1 MSRTLSLVNVLL
13 QRTSK
18 HNVPNFLTLDI
29 LSKMLKKWWRRSRS
43 TELTCIV
50 QHESGYHLLFFQK
63 RQQHVFVIINSLQPS
78 KQEAVVAVVKNTLP
92 NLVVF
97 KAPCPLKSLQPRQ
110 CLYWHI
116 LVHVALALQ
125 PKYMDLLRPLVPG
138 SPQAINLLKHMVKKT
153 QQRLSNYFS
162 TPEQKQRLEKWL
174 PGILQL
180 QGGQEKKRINV
191 VSWNANDNFH
201 AALSRVL
208 CVINDQ
214 RLLFFPDVLCLQ
226 EINDNVVL
234 KGALQNRLIR
244 LRYLNSIAFVL
255 EAVEANQFVLRLY
268 RLQRPVLME
277 ARKAVVPTHLVT
289 YTGYLAEQSM
299 YGTPNE
305 SHFKN
310 LYMLV
315 KQQSEHLHVVNS
327 KFFAIKKKVPRLA
340 KDVAVGY
347 LLAEDNN
354 IDNPEAAVNMYF
366 QEGPPLWTS
375 ARKRQILFDKLD
387 TYFEGLDTRDRSA
400 FFPQSCSWS
409 LPVQEVQPIRSR
421 RDDGT
426 LLFHENLWL
435 RGILCVFMDN
445 FVLCTFHN
453 IQADNWCAV
462 SKYVMHLQQKVG
474 LPFLLIGDF
483 NIPVHEFEEFQ
494 GKTLLQKSNTVLA
507 SPKHATS
514 KNDLTIDYALYSPST
529 FNVKSVDAVSVL
541 ETLTCQP
548 LPSNQLSY
556 VEREQTQAA
565 KRVPV
570 PVQEPNMFVRDHSVL
585 IANVDLLL

>member
-1 MSRTLSLVNVLL
+1 MLYILQYML
-13 QRTSK
+13 QRITK
-18 HNVPNFLTLDI
+18 HNVPDIITLDA
-29 LSKMLKKWWRRSRS
+29 LGRVLQKWWRHKKS

-50 QHESGYHLLFFQK
+50 QHESGYHLLAFK
-63 RQQHVFVIINSLQPS
+63 KQQHHVFVVVNSLKPS
-78 KQEAVVAVVKNTLP
+78 QLDVLVAVVKNALP
-92 NLVVF
+92 NVTVF
-97 KAPCPLKSLQPRQ
+97 KVPCPLKSQDARH

-116 LVHVALALQ
+116 LVHVSLALQ
-125 PKYMDLLRPLVPG
+125 PKYMDFLRPLLPG
-138 SPQAINLLKHMVKKT
+138 SSQAVHLLRHMVKKT

-162 TPEQKQRLEKWL
+162 TPERKQRLEKWL
-174 PGILQL
+174 PGITQL
-180 QGGQEKKRINV
+180 QGGQKRVHV
-191 VSWNANDNFH
+191 VSWNANDNFY
-201 AALSRVL
+201 AALSRLL

-277 ARKAVVPTHLVT
+277 ARKATVPTHLVT

-315 KQQSEHLHVVNS
+315 KQQSEHLHVIHS
-327 KFFAIKKKVPRLA
+327 KFYAIKKKVSRLV
-340 KDVAVGY
+340 KDVAVGH
-347 LLAEDNN
+347 LLAVDSNM
-354 IDNPEAAVNMYF
+354 DNPEAAVNMYF

-375 ARKRQILFDKLD
+375 ARKRQILFDRLD
-387 TYFEGLDTRDRSA
+387 TYFEGLDTQDRSA

-409 LPVQEVQPIRSR
+409 LPVQEVQPVRSR

-435 RGILCVFMDN
+435 RGVLCLFMDN

-453 IQADNWCAV
+453 IQTDNWCAV

-494 GKTLLQKSNTVLA
+494 GLTLLQKSNTVLA
-507 SPKHATS
+507 WPKHVTS

-529 FNVKSVDAVSVL
+529 FHVKSVDAVSVL
-541 ETLTCQP
+541 DTLTCQP

-556 VEREQTQAA
+556 VEREPTQTA
-565 KRVPV
+565 KRVPLE
-570 PVQEPNMFVRDHSVL
+570 EPNMFVRDHSVL
-585 IANVDLLL
+585 IANVDLLIQDA